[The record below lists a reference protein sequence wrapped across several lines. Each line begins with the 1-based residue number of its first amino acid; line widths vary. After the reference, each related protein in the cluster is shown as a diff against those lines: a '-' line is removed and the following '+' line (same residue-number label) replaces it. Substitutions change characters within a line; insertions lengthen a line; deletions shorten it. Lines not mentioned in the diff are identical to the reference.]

1 MGRRRQGDT
10 GPDRSDDSN
19 RALDRTLDGDP
30 DADTDYERGKEP
42 GAHGVTSPHAPVS
55 AGTRRAL
62 EEAGARPVQ
71 TPADD

>member
-30 DADTDYERGKEP
+30 DADTDYERGKEA
-42 GAHGVTSPHAPVS
+42 GAYGVTSPHAPVS
-55 AGTRRAL
+55 PGTRRAL
-62 EEAGARPVQ
+62 EDARARPAPK
-71 TPADD
+71 PADD